1 MSQGLDTTE
10 HWLLNQQAGWH
21 VGQTTTGHAALERV
35 VIDENTGQLRLQT
48 LPGIDRPLVDA
59 QGDFGGLVLPVSIAE
74 DRAGRLYILD
84 AQTLLVKRFDP
95 LKQAFEV
102 LPALGGEGSEARRF
116 RDPHRIA
123 ISGRNDLYVA
133 DTGNRRVQ
141 VFALK
146 GLSLRAVW
154 GPLLVTQDE
163 SGIRVQAI
171 SAWPT
176 SESEDEDAYD
186 NDEYNDEAEDES
198 TGDVEPA
205 ELTNVYGIWRPWDV
219 AISSRNRAY
228 VSDYANGLIHVFD
241 AWGQWQTAFKGDSD
255 KDNQP
260 ALQKPTHITLD
271 KQGNLYII
279 QEGKTYVTVLDA
291 QGAFLRRVEQPA
303 EAQSNFCPLSVA
315 VDEEG
320 NIYLCDG
327 STRRLYYYC
336 RTASGAFASPAVCQS
351 FYCVGT
357 ALIFDKVGNPLLL
370 DAERQKVLILK
381 TAVLYEESG
390 YYYSDA
396 LDSEIYNCQ
405 WHRVLLS
412 ANIASGASV
421 TVNTF
426 TSEVKKSI
434 EEIQSLTPERWQTN
448 LVNTQVGCADWDCL
462 VLSQPGRYL
471 WLRLTLTGERV
482 STPTIQQVKVYFPR
496 SSSLQYLPATY
507 SEDPDSR
514 DFLDRFLSIFDTMR
528 GSISQRITDVA
539 SYFDPAA
546 APIAPIGQPQK
557 QDFLVWLASWIG
569 LTVDRHWPDEKKR
582 RLVLQAHQL
591 YKLRGTPEGLRQHI
605 QLYIDTEPYILE
617 HFKLRRWLFLDSARL
632 NDQSTLWG
640 KRIMDRLQL
649 DGQAQ
654 IGSFQ
659 LIDSGDPLRDPFY
672 SNAHQFTVFIPIAQT
687 SQQGDPTQQQT
698 LQRIIEMAKPA
709 HTQGYLQL
717 VQPRFRVGI
726 QSLIGLDT
734 VIGRYPR
741 QTVAGE
747 DRLGYGTVLGSSP
760 NDEPPTMRV
769 GKRSRIGSSTIID

>member
-10 HWLLNQQAGWH
+10 HLLLNQRVGWH
-21 VGQTTTGHAALERV
+21 KGAQEKTVL
-35 VIDENTGQLRLQT
+35 DENTGQLLLQT

-95 LKQAFEV
+95 CKLVFEV
-102 LPALGGEGSEARRF
+102 LPSLGGEGSEARRF

-123 ISGRNDLYVA
+123 ISERNDLYVA

-163 SGIRVQAI
+163 SGIRVR
-171 SAWPT
+171 PT
-176 SESEDEDAYD
+176 FTRSIGESEDEDEYD
-186 NDEYNDEAEDES
+186 KDEYDDEAEDNLI
-198 TGDVEPA
+198 GDVEPGKQTY
-205 ELTNVYGIWRPWDV
+205 LHGIWQPWDV
-219 AISSRNRAY
+219 AISNRNWAY

-241 AWGQWQTAFKGDSD
+241 AWGQWRTAFKGDSD

-260 ALQKPTHITLD
+260 ALKKPTHITLD

-291 QGAFLRRVEQPA
+291 QGTFLRRVDQPA

-315 VDEEG
+315 VDEVG

-336 RTASGAFASPAVCQS
+336 RAADGTYASPATCQS

-357 ALIFDKVGNPLLL
+357 ALIFDKAGNPLLL
-370 DAERQKVLILK
+370 DAQQQKVLILK

-412 ANIASGASV
+412 ANIVSGTSV
-421 TVNTF
+421 TVETF
-426 TSEVKKSI
+426 TSETARSI
-434 EEIQSLTPERWQTN
+434 EEIQNLPQELWQTN
-448 LVNTQVGCADWDCL
+448 RVNTQVGCADWDCL

-471 WLRLTLTGERV
+471 WLRLTLTSEGV
-482 STPTIQQVKVYFPR
+482 STPTIQQIRVYFPR

-507 SEDPDSR
+507 SEDLDTG

-528 GSISQRITDVA
+528 GSISQQITDVA

-546 APIAPIGQPQK
+546 APIAPIGQSQK
-557 QDFLVWLASWIG
+557 QDFLTWLASWIG
-569 LTVDRHWPDEKKR
+569 LTVDRHWSEEKKR
-582 RLVLQAHQL
+582 QLVLQAHQL
-591 YKLRGTPEGLRQHI
+591 YKLRGTPDGLRLHI
-605 QLYIDTEPYILE
+605 RLYMDTEPYILE
-617 HFKLRRWLFLDSARL
+617 HFKLRRWLFLDAARL
-632 NDQSTLWG
+632 GDQSTLWG

-672 SNAHQFTVFIPIAQT
+672 RDAHKFTVFIPMSQT

-734 VIGRYPR
+734 VIGRYPS

-747 DRLGYGTVLGSSP
+747 DRLGHGTVLGPSS
-760 NDEPPTMRV
+760 NDEPPTMRI